1 MPKCKSCG
9 LKLPKDAIYCHQCGS
24 KVGRKTRELW
34 FPGVLTTVIATAVL
48 ALQLYAVFA
57 GMGSRTAA
65 PTLMEAGYPY
75 YVDGGVTYVV
85 VGPDPGTVEAVARLA
100 GKGQVRFGY
109 STCHAPVE
117 GYISPISLDSRT
129 ALTNTRLASAVEE
142 VWLAGMGKA
151 SWVGVLYN
159 GTHAVITL
167 AIPQA
172 NLPSILAAL
181 SAARQD
187 VCVRV
192 LIG

>member
-9 LKLPKDAIYCHQCGS
+9 LKLPKDANYCHQCGS
-24 KVGRKTRELW
+24 KVSGRGGKFLGMLAT
-34 FPGVLTTVIATAVL
+34 LTATAVL

-57 GMGSRTAA
+57 GMGNRTTA
-65 PTLMEAGYPY
+65 TLMEVGYPY
-75 YVDGGVTYVV
+75 YVDNGVTYVV

-100 GKGQVRFGY
+100 GKGQARFGY
-109 STCHAPVE
+109 STCHAPVK
-117 GYISPISLDSRT
+117 GYMSPISLDSRT
-129 ALTNTRLASAVEE
+129 VVTNTRLASAVEE

-192 LIG
+192 VIG